1 MIQTVVTNNSMS
13 ADALNSL
20 HLSKLAKT
28 FGLFANSVAM
38 RPINVEV
45 KLDATP
51 NPPAYSSSQ
60 ALTVVHDNN
69 LGPVAKGKNII
80 RLKGLVIH
88 ELAHILYTP
97 RTQSG
102 VLSKVNNYFM
112 AFNILEDNRIENL
125 MVARMSGVKPWLTHA
140 ITEELLTNMEVTN
153 YPLIVGRKYLD
164 PAIAATA
171 RRLYANQYG
180 EEQTRAVELIVNEY
194 ITLNYHDKD
203 DSNLAIKLVRDLD
216 QILNYQQ
223 ASYPKT
229 HNHKDESSSPNSE
242 GGQKPLGKRDTDK
255 DLDKVKQMSAE
266 HQRGVDD
273 EQNNSTAGNGNGC
286 DTSSPEED
294 FDNLREQLQQQ
305 SAESYEDVMSDVKDT
320 LEAVKGSS
328 SGVGSGPKDSR
339 VAKKVPHHRR
349 EKEIEVT
356 SDYFRMYSAFAK
368 ELQQVKAMTDPFWD
382 RKTSEGRLNVRSLM
396 LDGDLDT
403 AFDKWDDS
411 LSEASDIE
419 CVVLLDTS
427 GSMFDLM
434 DDAKR
439 SVWSIKKAF
448 DSIEASTT
456 VIEFAT
462 RTSYM
467 YKAQERAGS
476 KVRGED
482 RWASGGTNP
491 LFALREAQTILN
503 NSPRAIKVL
512 LIVTDGQWEN
522 TKDCESLIM
531 SMRQSNVLTG
541 LMFLMDDSAQEHLG
555 RLSEELQ
562 RDYEDPDDLAWRRK
576 VYGLTEDGSYRI
588 DGHKCEVVHD
598 GTDVQSMPQFA
609 RKLAKLAQHK
619 LLEV

>member
-1 MIQTVVTNNSMS
+1 MIQTTVTNNSVS

-20 HLSKLAKT
+20 HINKLART

-38 RPINVEV
+38 RPIRVDV
-45 KLDATP
+45 KQDTAP

-60 ALTVVHDNN
+60 ALTVVHDNV
-69 LGPVAKGKNII
+69 LGAVAKGNNII

-102 VLSKVNNYFM
+102 VLSNIRNMFM

-125 MVARMSGVKPWLTHA
+125 MVARMSGVKPWLTHS
-140 ITEELLTNMEVTN
+140 ITTELLDQMDVDN

-164 PAIAATA
+164 PAIAVTA
-171 RRLYANQYG
+171 RSLYANKYG
-180 EEQTRAVELIVNEY
+180 EQQTQAVDSIVNEY
-194 ITLNYHDKD
+194 IKLNYHDKD
-203 DSNLAIKLVRDLD
+203 DSSRAVELVRNLD
-216 QILNYQQ
+216 HILDNQQ
-223 ASYPKT
+223 SGFPKT

-255 DLDKVKQMSAE
+255 DLDKVEQMSDE
-266 HQRGVDD
+266 HQQGMDD
-273 EQNNSTAGNGNGC
+273 EQSNSPSGNSTG
-286 DTSSPEED
+286 DTSPEAD
-294 FDNLREQLQQQ
+294 LDNLREQLKQQ

-320 LEAVKGSS
+320 LEAVKGS
-328 SGVGSGPKDSR
+328 GSGAGSSKNDR
-339 VAKKVPHHRR
+339 QVAKKVPHHRR
-349 EKEIEVT
+349 GREIEVT
-356 SDYFRMYSAFAK
+356 SEYFRMYSTFAK

-382 RKTSEGRLNVRSLM
+382 RRTSEGRLNVRNLM

-427 GSMFDLM
+427 GSMYELM

-456 VIEFAT
+456 VIEFAS

-467 YKAQERAGS
+467 YKAEERAGS

-482 RWASGGTNP
+482 NWASGGTNP
-491 LFALREAQTILN
+491 LFALREAQAILN
-503 NSPRAIKVL
+503 SSPRAIKML
-512 LIVTDGQWEN
+512 LIVTDGEWEN
-522 TKDCESLIM
+522 TKECESVIM
-531 SMRQSNVLTG
+531 SMRNSNVLTG
-541 LMFLMDDSAQEHLG
+541 LMFLMDNTRQEHLSQLAEEVQNSAEDS
-555 RLSEELQ
+555 RDLS
-562 RDYEDPDDLAWRRK
+562 WRRRI
-576 VYGLTEDGSYRI
+576 YGMTEDGSYKI
-588 DGHKCEVVHD
+588 DGHRCEVVHD
-598 GTDVQSMPQFA
+598 ATDVKSMPQFA
-609 RKLAKLAQHK
+609 RKLAKLSQHK
-619 LLEV
+619 LMEV

>member
-1 MIQTVVTNNSMS
+1 MIQTTVTNNSMS

-20 HLSKLAKT
+20 HINKLART

-38 RPINVEV
+38 RPIRVDVKQEV
-45 KLDATP
+45 TP

-60 ALTVVHDNN
+60 ALTVVHNN
-69 LGPVAKGKNII
+69 ELGAVAKGNNII

-102 VLSKVNNYFM
+102 VLSNVRNMFM

-125 MVARMSGVKPWLTHA
+125 MVARMSGVKPWLTHS
-140 ITEELLTNMEVTN
+140 ITTELLNDMDVNN

-164 PAIAATA
+164 PSIAVTA
-171 RRLYANQYG
+171 RSLYANKYG
-180 EEQTRAVELIVNEY
+180 EQQTQAVDSIVNEY
-194 ITLNYHDKD
+194 IKLNYHDKD
-203 DSNLAIKLVRDLD
+203 DSSRAVELVRNLD
-216 QILNYQQ
+216 HILDNQQ
-223 ASYPKT
+223 SGFPKT

-255 DLDKVKQMSAE
+255 DLDKVEQMSDE
-266 HQRGVDD
+266 HQQGMDD
-273 EQNNSTAGNGNGC
+273 QQSNSPSGNSTG
-286 DTSSPEED
+286 DTSPEAD
-294 FDNLREQLQQQ
+294 LDNLREKLQQQ

-320 LEAVKGSS
+320 LEAVKGS
-328 SGVGSGPKDSR
+328 GSGAGSSKNDSR
-339 VAKKVPHHRR
+339 VSKKVPHHRR
-349 EKEIEVT
+349 AKEIEVT
-356 SDYFRMYSAFAK
+356 SDYFRMYSTFAK

-382 RKTSEGRLNVRSLM
+382 RRTSEGRLNVRSLM

-411 LSEASDIE
+411 LSDASDIE

-427 GSMFDLM
+427 GSMYELM

-467 YKAQERAGS
+467 YKAEERAGS

-482 RWASGGTNP
+482 NWASGGTNP

-503 NSPRAIKVL
+503 SSPRAIKML
-512 LIVTDGQWEN
+512 LIVTDGEWEN
-522 TKDCESLIM
+522 TKECEALIM
-531 SMRQSNVLTG
+531 SLRHSNVLTG
-541 LMFLMDDSAQEHLG
+541 LMFLMDKTHQESLSQIAEEIQNSAEDN
-555 RLSEELQ
+555 
-562 RDYEDPDDLAWRRK
+562 RDVSWKRRI
-576 VYGLTEDGSYRI
+576 YGMTEDGRYKI
-588 DGHKCEVVHD
+588 DGHRCEVVHD
-598 GTDVQSMPQFA
+598 GTDVKSMPQFA
-609 RKLAKLAQHK
+609 RKLAKLSQKK